1 MTAKSADFPKCVG
14 DPVRILQITDFHI
27 RGQSDETLLGV
38 NTQRSFEATLAA
50 ALAEGPP
57 PDIALLTGDL
67 AQDASAATYERLK
80 KSLASLPCPAYCLPG
95 NHDDADLMAHHL
107 AHPPIHY
114 QPQLVLGNWQIICLD
129 STLPHSPYGR
139 LAEAQLAFLTRYL
152 TNAPDLYAL
161 IALHHHPIPSGSAWM
176 DTMQLENAQVFME
189 LLAGHPNVRGVVFGH
204 VHQTLESKIQG
215 LTLLGTPSTCFQ
227 FKPLQEQFALDAAP
241 PGYRWIE
248 LHTNGHIT
256 SEVRRLTFLPEG
268 LDVESVGY

>member
-27 RGQSDETLLGV
+27 RNQPDETLLGV

-80 KSLASLPCPAYCLPG
+80 KSLSSLPCPAYCLPG
-95 NHDDADLMAHHL
+95 NHDDSGLMARHL
-107 AHPPIHY
+107 AHPPLHY
-114 QPQLVLGNWQIICLD
+114 QPQLVIGDWQIICLD
-129 STLPHSPYGR
+129 STIPHSPYGR
-139 LAEAQLAFLTRYL
+139 LAEDQLALLKRCLTD
-152 TNAPDLYAL
+152 APDLYAL
-161 IALHHHPIPSGSAWM
+161 VTLHHHPIPSGSAWM
-176 DTMQLENAQVFME
+176 DTMQLENADVFLD
-189 LLAGHPNVRGVVFGH
+189 LLADHGNVRGVVFGH
-204 VHQTLESKIQG
+204 VHQTLESKVRG

-227 FKPLQEQFALDAAP
+227 FKPLQEQFALDALP

-248 LHTNGHIT
+248 LHADGRIT
-256 SEVRRLTFLPEG
+256 SEVKRLTTLPEG
-268 LDVESVGY
+268 LDVKSIGY